1 MQNKWMFIVLVLA
14 NLLLSSSFN
23 AFSQEA
29 RPVNQINNIKTPTE
43 ETMLLVAARITE
55 IYHADA
61 GTVESF
67 VRAAVQLESRTGVA
81 APVVIAI
88 AINESGFSSE
98 LFINAGNPFGIK
110 ASSPWTGKTY
120 SKWHDDAATKFRVY
134 YSAEEAIVDFGEFVN
149 SRTWYADALACPSTD
164 YACIVDGLKK
174 TDIELGYSLN
184 MQWDEVVLGIIEKMG
199 LEVLS
204 K

>member
-1 MQNKWMFIVLVLA
+1 MFIVFVLA
-14 NLLLSSSFN
+14 NLLCSFSFN

-29 RPVNQINNIKTPTE
+29 RLVNQINKATTPTE

-55 IYHADA
+55 IYH
-61 GTVESF
+61 
-67 VRAAVQLESRTGVA
+67 
-81 APVVIAI
+81 
-88 AINESGFSSE
+88 
-98 LFINAGNPFGIK
+98 
-110 ASSPWTGKTY
+110 
-120 SKWHDDAATKFRVY
+120 
-134 YSAEEAIVDFGEFVN
+134 
-149 SRTWYADALACPSTD
+149 ADALACPSTD

>member
-1 MQNKWMFIVLVLA
+1 M
-14 NLLLSSSFN
+14 
-23 AFSQEA
+23 
-29 RPVNQINNIKTPTE
+29 
-43 ETMLLVAARITE
+43 
-55 IYHADA
+55 
-61 GTVESF
+61 
-67 VRAAVQLESRTGVA
+67 
-81 APVVIAI
+81 
-88 AINESGFSSE
+88 
-98 LFINAGNPFGIK
+98 
-110 ASSPWTGKTY
+110 
-120 SKWHDDAATKFRVY
+120 Y